1 MDDNLDVVVDFFE
14 RRNVEKKYIQRLK
27 EEKVSIVVQGQCRN
41 QFIPYFN
48 INGRPWKYS
57 NNQT

>member
-48 INGRPWKYS
+48 INGRP
-57 NNQT
+57 